1 MANRRNR
8 QTINIESSQ
17 IVTPSINFNYSE
29 NFNRV
34 VELTPENYNRWKTKM
49 LYLLSINNIV
59 SYITQEKVKK
69 IRKKDIK
76 GDISEYVQ
84 DEFEDTML
92 YEKKHE

>member
-8 QTINIESSQ
+8 QTINIESNQ

>member
-1 MANRRNR
+1 MANRRNK
-8 QTINIESSQ
+8 QTINIDSNQ
-17 IVTPSINFNYSE
+17 IVIPSINFNYSE

-69 IRKKDIK
+69 IRKKR
-76 GDISEYVQ
+76 Y
-84 DEFEDTML
+84 
-92 YEKKHE
+92 

>member
-1 MANRRNR
+1 MANRRNK
-8 QTINIESSQ
+8 QTINIDSNQ
-17 IVTPSINFNYSE
+17 IVIPSINFNYSE
-29 NFNRV
+29 NFSRV

>member
-8 QTINIESSQ
+8 QTINIDSNQ

>member
-1 MANRRNR
+1 MANRRNK
-8 QTINIESSQ
+8 QTINIDSNQ
-17 IVTPSINFNYSE
+17 IVIPSINFNYSE

>member
-69 IRKKDIK
+69 IRKKR
-76 GDISEYVQ
+76 Y
-84 DEFEDTML
+84 
-92 YEKKHE
+92 

>member
-8 QTINIESSQ
+8 QTINIDSNQ

-69 IRKKDIK
+69 IRKKR
-76 GDISEYVQ
+76 Y
-84 DEFEDTML
+84 
-92 YEKKHE
+92 